1 MSDDLIVQQTSAIEQ
16 PIPRQTTADD
26 LLEMY
31 AQEEAE
37 QSKEIDTEADKQARI
52 AEEVPK
58 KMAARQLAKNLDQN
72 GQNNDEGDDDGSLQE
87 SSEESSEED
96 SQEGQQKDQEIAVKA
111 IKAKLGEEEVD
122 LPEEAEITEKIG
134 NKEVTFKVKDAIK
147 AFTQQE
153 EFNRNMDRRVS
164 EVSSRERKLQ
174 NQFDD
179 VKVKAGKIARLA
191 QQGDYIP
198 VIKALA
204 KMAVGE
210 SGHDPVEYEKA
221 CLESLAEVYKV
232 YTGMTKE
239 QRDVYFARRRAE
251 AAEDKAKELETR
263 TQHSE
268 ATRALEREIET
279 LRSQNGIEQQR
290 FWQLYETLVKN
301 QVGEGKRFSAPED
314 VEPQHVVEFHLDVQH
329 IGKIHEAAE
338 AVSPALSEDADFCME
353 VFRLT
358 KDHPE
363 FSTEDLQQIIR
374 DALKQPNQSIENLNR
389 KVAHAQSKGMAAQF
403 KQASSTG
410 QKDAIDEELEEF
422 FFRPDK
428 RAKQLAAL
436 TRR

>member
-1 MSDDLIVQQTSAIEQ
+1 
-16 PIPRQTTADD
+16 
-26 LLEMY
+26 
-31 AQEEAE
+31 
-37 QSKEIDTEADKQARI
+37 
-52 AEEVPK
+52 
-58 KMAARQLAKNLDQN
+58 
-72 GQNNDEGDDDGSLQE
+72 LQE

>member
-1 MSDDLIVQQTSAIEQ
+1 MSDDLSVQQTTAIEQ
-16 PIPRQTTADD
+16 PVPRQTTADD
-26 LLEMY
+26 LLDMY

-37 QSKEIDTEADKQARI
+37 QSKEIDTEAEKQARI

-58 KMAARQLAKNLDQN
+58 KMAARQLAKNLDQD
-72 GQNNDEGDDDGSLQE
+72 GQNYDEGEDDGSLQE

-96 SQEGQQKDQEIAVKA
+96 SEESQQKDQEVAVKA

-147 AFTQQE
+147 AYTRQE

-164 EVSSRERKLQ
+164 EISSRERNLQ
-174 NQFDD
+174 SKFDE
-179 VKVKAGKIARLA
+179 VKIKAGKIAQLA
-191 QQGDYIP
+191 QQGEWIP
-198 VIKALA
+198 VVKALA
-204 KMAVGE
+204 KMAVGD
-210 SGHDPVEYEKA
+210 SGQDPVEYEKA
-221 CLESLAEVYKV
+221 CLESLGEVYKV
-232 YTGMTKE
+232 FTGMTKE
-239 QRDVYFARRRAE
+239 QRDVYFAKRRAE
-251 AAEDKAKELETR
+251 AAEDKARQLETR
-263 TQHSE
+263 TQRSE
-268 ATRALEREIET
+268 ATRALEQEIET
-279 LRSQNGIEQQR
+279 LRSQHGIPQQK

-301 QVGEGKRFSAPED
+301 QVGEGKRFSAPEE
-314 VEPQHVVEFHLDVQH
+314 VEPEHVIEFHSDVQH

-363 FSTEDLQQIIR
+363 FTSEDLQQIIR
-374 DALKQPNQSIENLNR
+374 DALKQPNKSIENLNR

-422 FFRPDK
+422 FFKPEK
-428 RAKQLAAL
+428 RARQIAAL